1 MTYEL
6 QIDNGIGGEF
16 ISLIGGGDE
25 PNLETTYTFQNNVS
39 SGSIF
44 RFRYRVKNVNGW
56 SEFSP
61 ISHIKAATLPERPPA
76 PRFKSATS
84 TTVSLDLLES
94 TKDGGQIITAY
105 QLFIN
110 EGGSS
115 EIYKVVS
122 TYDGMSRAH
131 TLT

>member
-25 PNLETTYTFQNNVS
+25 PNLETTYTVQKNVS

-61 ISHIKAATLPERPPA
+61 ISHIKAATLAERPPA
-76 PRFKSATS
+76 PMFKSATS

-122 TYDGMSRAH
+122 TYDGMSRTH